1 MAELSVRSVLVTG
14 ANRGLGL
21 GLVQHFLRMP
31 KPPQWIFAGCRDP
44 KGQRAQVRLGWR
56 QWLNWGIG
64 GLSARGR
71 LEQGGLLQVSGDS
84 VRHLGHRAAGL
95 RQHESS
101 CAWDVWRELCYL
113 VIESSPSIG
122 FRAAGAQCEVHGR
135 AGMEPEQCWLFLGK
149 AESLHSPSSLSLP
162 TQCPLFQELQN
173 LASKHPNII
182 IIPLE
187 VANPASIK
195 AAAAQVGEHL
205 GGSGLNI
212 LINNAG
218 IVKLNALDAETLE
231 DMSEVYTTNTI
242 GPLLMGQAFLPLLK
256 KAAQGSPGS
265 GLSCSRA
272 AMVNIS
278 SIVGS
283 ISSSFG
289 WEKMHVT
296 SYRCSK
302 AALNMLSK
310 CQSLAYKEHGILCVA
325 LHPGW
330 VQTDMGSAGGE
341 TELQN
346 LASKHPNIIII
357 PLEVANP
364 ASIKAAAAKVGEH
377 LGGSGLN
384 LLINNAG
391 ILKVNTLDAET
402 LEDMR
407 EIFTTN
413 TIGPL
418 LMGQAFLPLL
428 KKAAQGSPG
437 SGLSCSRA
445 AIINLSSQG
454 GSISSLL
461 TWEIAQAPSYR
472 CSKAAL
478 NMLSKCQSLAYKEH
492 GILCV
497 ALHPGW
503 VQTDMGR
510 SLGLPPP
517 VTLDDSVQ
525 GMLKVL
531 SSISEKETG
540 AFLDWEGKVIPW

>member
-1 MAELSVRSVLVTG
+1 MAGLHVRSLLVTG
-14 ANRGLGL
+14 ANRGIGL

-44 KGQRAQVRLGWR
+44 KGQRA
-56 QWLNWGIG
+56 
-64 GLSARGR
+64 
-71 LEQGGLLQVSGDS
+71 
-84 VRHLGHRAAGL
+84 
-95 RQHESS
+95 
-101 CAWDVWRELCYL
+101 
-113 VIESSPSIG
+113 
-122 FRAAGAQCEVHGR
+122 
-135 AGMEPEQCWLFLGK
+135 
-149 AESLHSPSSLSLP
+149 
-162 TQCPLFQELQN
+162 QELQN

-231 DMSEVYTTNTI
+231 DMSEVY
-242 GPLLMGQAFLPLLK
+242 
-256 KAAQGSPGS
+256 
-265 GLSCSRA
+265 
-272 AMVNIS
+272 
-278 SIVGS
+278 
-283 ISSSFG
+283 
-289 WEKMHVT
+289 
-296 SYRCSK
+296 
-302 AALNMLSK
+302 
-310 CQSLAYKEHGILCVA
+310 
-325 LHPGW
+325 
-330 VQTDMGSAGGE
+330 
-341 TELQN
+341 
-346 LASKHPNIIII
+346 
-357 PLEVANP
+357 
-364 ASIKAAAAKVGEH
+364 
-377 LGGSGLN
+377 
-384 LLINNAG
+384 
-391 ILKVNTLDAET
+391 
-402 LEDMR
+402 
-407 EIFTTN
+407 TTN

-517 VTLDDSVQ
+517 VTLDDSVSPAHVSHGASHIPFRFLLLPSSSTSSSPGSWQHVCQ
-525 GMLKVL
+525 GQHNWSGTTEGFCPL
-531 SSISEKETG
+531 ETWTG
-540 AFLDWEGKVIPW
+540 SQS